1 MNAIF
6 RSELTASVEVIT
18 PEIAASL
25 LERNTGNRAVRRA
38 VVSQLARD
46 MKRGHWQLSHQGI
59 AIAPDGRLLDGQ
71 HRLNAIVEAG
81 IPVRMVVARNVSP
94 EAFAV
99 MDRGKMRTL
108 RDVLQQDP
116 RVLDACAY
124 IARLHGC
131 GTVQAHHAQ
140 EVLDYCGSA
149 VASLIEKAGAVAKG
163 RTAAPVKAAA
173 TLRFMQGHS
182 DYVLSQWDALV
193 GLKFGAM
200 APAMQAFYRQ
210 IADETRRQ
218 PAGGSSLQNDR
229 AARAWIAFDPERR
242 HVSKIQVRDVESVLA
257 EMRAVWRPSW
267 GA

>member
-18 PEIAASL
+18 PEIATAL
-25 LERNTGNRAVRRA
+25 LARNTGNRAVRRA

-46 MKRGHWQLSHQGI
+46 MNRGQWRLSHQGI

-71 HRLNAIVEAG
+71 HRLHAIVEAG
-81 IPVRMVVARNVSP
+81 IPVRMVVARNVAP

-116 RVLDACAY
+116 RVLDPCAY

-131 GTVQAHHAQ
+131 GTVQAHHAE
-140 EVLDYCGSA
+140 EVLRFCGSA
-149 VASLIEKAGAVAKG
+149 VADLIGKAGAVAKG

-173 TLRFMQGHS
+173 ALRMMQGHGE
-182 DYVLSQWDALV
+182 YVLAQWDALV
-193 GLKFGAM
+193 GLDFPAM

-210 IADETRRQ
+210 IADETRRR

-229 AARAWIAFDPERR
+229 AARAWIAFDPERQR
-242 HVSKIQVRDVESVLA
+242 VSKIQVRDVESVLA

-267 GA
+267 AA